1 MKVCHKVLIN
11 DISIAFVNLCPHPI
25 NVGDNLIIPES
36 KWIARK
42 VSPGGSS
49 YTKSHTDVLDFG
61 DLEVRR
67 MKELVYVKPLN
78 KVGKLPFPPEVENT
92 FFIVSSL
99 TASYLGH
106 RKDILVPDD
115 KNTKKGKVIRG
126 LLAFNKETYKELE
139 RLLCK

>member
-1 MKVCHKVLIN
+1 MSPLCSARAIACTFASFKVLIN

-42 VSPGGSS
+42 VSTGGNN

-78 KVGKLPFPPEVENT
+78 KVGFEYKD
-92 FFIVSSL
+92 
-99 TASYLGH
+99 
-106 RKDILVPDD
+106 RK
-115 KNTKKGKVIRG
+115 GSW
-126 LLAFNKETYKELE
+126 
-139 RLLCK
+139 